1 MRAFLFPGQGSQKL
15 KMGQDLYENFVEAKE
30 VFDEVDSALSY
41 KLSNIIFGDD
51 ADALNKTEN
60 TQVALLTMSI
70 ATLRTIEAV
79 SGKKIN
85 ELCDFV
91 CGHSLGEYSALV
103 ASGAMPLSTGA
114 RLLKI
119 RAQSMAEAV
128 PSGTGAMMAII
139 GLDIEKVREV
149 CEKSSTETAKVS
161 VANDNCPGQ
170 IVVSGHK
177 EAVEKASVIA
187 KEEMGAKKCVILPVS
202 VPAHCPLME
211 PAKITVENALA
222 ETNFNTPIVPFV
234 SNRTANIDT
243 ESSDIKL
250 HLAEQMVN
258 GVRFRECVDFM
269 VSKGVDNFAEIGAGN
284 VLSGLIKRCT
294 DKATSTPIGTI
305 EAINEFIK
313 TL

>member
-15 KMGQDLYENFVEAKE
+15 KMGQDLYENFPEAKE

-51 ADALNKTEN
+51 AEALNKTEN

-70 ATLRTIEAV
+70 ATLRVIEAV

-85 ELCDFV
+85 DLCDFV

-103 ASGAMPLSTGA
+103 ASKAMPLSTGA

-119 RAQSMAEAV
+119 RAEAMANAV

-139 GLDIEKVREV
+139 GLDIENVRKV
-149 CEKSSTETAKVS
+149 CESASTETAKVS

-177 EAVEKASVIA
+177 EAVEKASEIA
-187 KEEMGAKKCVILPVS
+187 REMGAKKCVILPVS

-211 PAKITVENALA
+211 PAKITIENALA
-222 ETNFNTPIVPFV
+222 ETNINTPIVPFV
-234 SNRTANIDT
+234 SNRIANIDT
-243 ESSDIKL
+243 ESSDIKQ

-269 VSKGVDNFAEIGAGN
+269 VSKGVDNFAEIGSGN

-294 DKATSTPIGTI
+294 DKATSTPIGTV
-305 EAINEFIK
+305 EAINEFVK

>member
-15 KMGQDLYENFVEAKE
+15 KMGQDLYENFREAKD
-30 VFDEVDSALSY
+30 VFEEVDSALSY

-51 ADALNKTEN
+51 AEALNKTEN

-70 ATLRTIEAV
+70 ATLKVIEAV
-79 SGKKIN
+79 SGKKLN

-119 RAQSMAEAV
+119 RSQAMADAV

-149 CEKSSTETAKVS
+149 CDKSSTDSAKVS

-170 IVVSGHK
+170 IVISGHK
-177 EAVEKASVIA
+177 EAIEKASEIA
-187 KEEMGAKKCVILPVS
+187 REMGAKKCVILPVS
-202 VPAHCPLME
+202 IPAHCPLME
-211 PAKITVENALA
+211 PAKITIENALA

-243 ESSDIKL
+243 ESSDIKQ

-294 DKATSTPIGTI
+294 DKATSTPIGTVDT
-305 EAINEFIK
+305 INEFVK

>member
-15 KMGQDLYENFVEAKE
+15 KMGQDLYENFPEAKE

-51 ADALNKTEN
+51 AEALNKTEN

-70 ATLRTIEAV
+70 ATLRVIEAV

-85 ELCDFV
+85 DLCDFV

-103 ASGAMPLSTGA
+103 ASKAMPLSTGA
-114 RLLKI
+114 RVLKI
-119 RAQSMAEAV
+119 RAEAMANAV

-139 GLDIEKVREV
+139 GLDIENVRKV
-149 CEKSSTETAKVS
+149 CESASTETAKVS

-177 EAVEKASVIA
+177 EAVEKASEIA
-187 KEEMGAKKCVILPVS
+187 REMGAKKCVILPVS

-211 PAKITVENALA
+211 PAKITIENALA
-222 ETNFNTPIVPFV
+222 ETNINTPIVPFV
-234 SNRTANIDT
+234 SNRIANIDT
-243 ESSDIKL
+243 ESSDIKQ

-269 VSKGVDNFAEIGAGN
+269 VSKGVDNFAEIGSGN

-294 DKATSTPIGTI
+294 DKATSTPIGTV
-305 EAINEFIK
+305 EAINEFVK

>member
-15 KMGQDLYENFVEAKE
+15 KMGQDLFNTFPEAKD
-30 VFDEVDSALSY
+30 VFNEVDETLSY
-41 KLSNIIFGDD
+41 KLSDIIFGDD
-51 ADALNKTEN
+51 AEALNKTEN

-70 ATLRTIEAV
+70 ATLRALESQ

-103 ASGAMPLSTGA
+103 AVGALSLSDGA
-114 RLLKI
+114 KLLKI
-119 RAQSMAEAV
+119 RAGSMATSA
-128 PSGTGAMMAII
+128 PAGSGAMMAII
-139 GLDIEKVREV
+139 GLDIDAVANV
-149 CEKSSTETAKVS
+149 CQKASTDTSKVS

-177 EAVEKASVIA
+177 DAVERASDIA
-187 KEEMGAKKCVILPVS
+187 KEMGAKKCVILPVS
-202 VPAHCPLME
+202 VPAHCPLMASAKSAME
-211 PAKITVENALA
+211 EELSKITIK
-222 ETNFNTPIVPFV
+222 TPLVPFV

-243 ESSDIKL
+243 DEKAIKQ
-250 HLAEQMVN
+250 HLSEQMVN

-269 VSKGVDNFAEIGAGN
+269 VSKGVDNFIEIGAGN

-294 DKATSTPIGTI
+294 DKALSTPIGTV

>member
-15 KMGQDLYENFVEAKE
+15 KMGYDLYETFPESRD
-30 VFDEVDSALSY
+30 VFNEVDDTLSY
-41 KLSNIIFGDD
+41 KLSDIIFGDD
-51 ADALNKTEN
+51 AETLNKTEN

-70 ATLRTIEAV
+70 ATLRAIEKL

-85 ELCDFV
+85 ELCGFV

-103 ASGAMPLSTGA
+103 ASGALSLSDGA
-114 RLLKI
+114 KLLKT
-119 RAQSMAEAV
+119 RAEAMATSA
-128 PSGTGAMMAII
+128 PAGSGAMMAII

-149 CEKSSTETAKVS
+149 CEKSSTENSKVS

-177 EAVEKASVIA
+177 DAVERASEIA
-187 KEEMGAKKCVILPVS
+187 REMGAKKCVILPVS
-202 VPAHCPLME
+202 VPAHCPLMAS
-211 PAKITVENALA
+211 AKDAI
-222 ETNFNTPIVPFV
+222 ETELSKINIKTPLVSFV
-234 SNRTANIDT
+234 SNRTANVDTT
-243 ESSDIKL
+243 ESEIKQ

-269 VSKGVDNFAEIGAGN
+269 VSNGVDGFAEIGAGN
-284 VLSGLIKRCT
+284 VLSGLVKRST
-294 DKATSTPIGTI
+294 DKAVSTPIGTV

>member
-15 KMGQDLYENFVEAKE
+15 KMGQDLYQNFQEAKD

-51 ADALNKTEN
+51 AEALNKTEN
-60 TQVALLTMSI
+60 TQVALLTMSV
-70 ATLRTIEAV
+70 ATLKVIEAV

-103 ASGAMPLSTGA
+103 ASKAIPLSTGA
-114 RLLKI
+114 RLLKT
-119 RAQSMAEAV
+119 RAEAMANAV

-149 CEKSSTETAKVS
+149 CEKSSNETAKVS

-177 EAVEKASVIA
+177 EAVEKASEIA
-187 KEEMGAKKCVILPVS
+187 REMGAKKCVILPVS

-211 PAKITVENALA
+211 PARITVENALA
-222 ETNFNTPIVPFV
+222 ETNINTPIVPFV
-234 SNRTANIDT
+234 SNRIANIDT
-243 ESSDIKL
+243 ESADIKQ
-250 HLAEQMVN
+250 HLSEQMVN

-269 VSKGVDNFAEIGAGN
+269 VSKGVDNFVEIGAGN

-294 DKATSTPIGTI
+294 DKATSTPVGTF
-305 EAINEFIK
+305 ETINEFVK

>member
-15 KMGQDLYENFVEAKE
+15 KMGQDLYETFPESRD
-30 VFDEVDSALSY
+30 VFNEVDETLSY
-41 KLSNIIFGDD
+41 KLSDIIFGED
-51 ADALNKTEN
+51 AETLNKTEN

-70 ATLRTIEAV
+70 ATLRAIEKQ

-85 ELCDFV
+85 ELCNFV

-103 ASGAMPLSTGA
+103 AVGAISLSDGA
-114 RLLKI
+114 KLLKI
-119 RAQSMAEAV
+119 RAEAMATSA
-128 PSGTGAMMAII
+128 PAGSGAMMAII

-149 CEKSSTETAKVS
+149 CESSSTENSKVS

-177 EAVEKASVIA
+177 DAVERASEIA
-187 KEEMGAKKCVILPVS
+187 KEAGAKKCVILPVS
-202 VPAHCPLME
+202 VPAHCPLMAS
-211 PAKITVENALA
+211 AKVAI
-222 ETNFNTPIVPFV
+222 ETELSKINIKTPLVSFV

-243 ESSDIKL
+243 TESEIKQ

-269 VSKGVDNFAEIGAGN
+269 VSNGVDGFAEIGAGN
-284 VLSGLIKRCT
+284 VLSGLVKRST
-294 DKATSTPIGTI
+294 DKALSTPIGTV

>member
-15 KMGQDLYENFVEAKE
+15 KMGYDLYETFPESRD
-30 VFDEVDSALSY
+30 VFNEVDDTLSY
-41 KLSNIIFGDD
+41 KLSDIIFGDD
-51 ADALNKTEN
+51 AETLNKTEN

-70 ATLRTIEAV
+70 ATLRAIEKL

-85 ELCDFV
+85 ELCGFV

-103 ASGAMPLSTGA
+103 ASGALSLSDGA
-114 RLLKI
+114 KLLKT
-119 RAQSMAEAV
+119 RAEAMATSA
-128 PSGTGAMMAII
+128 PAGSGAMMAII

-149 CEKSSTETAKVS
+149 CEKSSTENSKVS

-177 EAVEKASVIA
+177 DAVERASEIA
-187 KEEMGAKKCVILPVS
+187 REMGAKKCVILPVS
-202 VPAHCPLME
+202 VPAHCPLMAS
-211 PAKITVENALA
+211 AKDAI
-222 ETNFNTPIVPFV
+222 ETELSKINIKTPLVSFV
-234 SNRTANIDT
+234 SNRTANVDTT
-243 ESSDIKL
+243 ESEIKQ

-269 VSKGVDNFAEIGAGN
+269 VSNGVDSFAEIGAGN
-284 VLSGLIKRCT
+284 VLSGLVKRST
-294 DKATSTPIGTI
+294 DKAVSTPIGTV

>member
-15 KMGQDLYENFVEAKE
+15 KMGQDLYENFREAKD
-30 VFDEVDSALSY
+30 VFEEVDSALSY

-51 ADALNKTEN
+51 AEVLNKTEN

-70 ATLRTIEAV
+70 ATLKVIEAV
-79 SGKKIN
+79 SGKKLN

-119 RAQSMAEAV
+119 RSSAMADAV

-149 CEKSSTETAKVS
+149 CDKSSTDSAKVS

-170 IVVSGHK
+170 IVISGHK
-177 EAVEKASVIA
+177 EAIEKASEIA
-187 KEEMGAKKCVILPVS
+187 KEMGAKKCVILPVS
-202 VPAHCPLME
+202 IPAHCPLME
-211 PAKITVENALA
+211 PARITVENALA
-222 ETNFNTPIVPFV
+222 ETNINTPIVPFV

-243 ESSDIKL
+243 ESSDIKQ

-294 DKATSTPIGTI
+294 DKATSTPIGTV
-305 EAINEFIK
+305 ETINEFVK

>member
-15 KMGQDLYENFVEAKE
+15 KMGQDLYENFPEAKE

-51 ADALNKTEN
+51 AEALNKTEN

-70 ATLRTIEAV
+70 ATLRVIEAV

-85 ELCDFV
+85 DLCDFV

-103 ASGAMPLSTGA
+103 ASKAMPLSTGA

-119 RAQSMAEAV
+119 RAEAMANAV

-139 GLDIEKVREV
+139 GLDIENVRKV
-149 CEKSSTETAKVS
+149 CESASTETAKVS

-177 EAVEKASVIA
+177 EAVEKASEIA
-187 KEEMGAKKCVILPVS
+187 REMGAKKCVILPVS

-211 PAKITVENALA
+211 PAKITIENALA
-222 ETNFNTPIVPFV
+222 ETNINTPIVPFV
-234 SNRTANIDT
+234 SNRIANIDT
-243 ESSDIKL
+243 ESSDIKQ

-294 DKATSTPIGTI
+294 DKATSTPIGTV
-305 EAINEFIK
+305 EAINEFVK

>member
-15 KMGQDLYENFVEAKE
+15 KMGQDLYQNFQEAKD

-51 ADALNKTEN
+51 AEALNKTEN

-70 ATLRTIEAV
+70 ATLRVIEAV

-85 ELCDFV
+85 DLCDFV

-103 ASGAMPLSTGA
+103 ASKAMPLSTGA

-119 RAQSMAEAV
+119 RAEAMANAV

-139 GLDIEKVREV
+139 GLDIENVRKV
-149 CEKSSTETAKVS
+149 CESASTETAKVS

-177 EAVEKASVIA
+177 EAVEKASEIA
-187 KEEMGAKKCVILPVS
+187 REMGAKKCVILPVS

-211 PAKITVENALA
+211 PAKITIENALA
-222 ETNFNTPIVPFV
+222 ETNINTPIVPFV
-234 SNRTANIDT
+234 SNRIANIDT
-243 ESSDIKL
+243 ESSDIKQ

-294 DKATSTPIGTI
+294 DKATSTPIGTV
-305 EAINEFIK
+305 EAINEFVK

>member
-15 KMGQDLYENFVEAKE
+15 RMGQDLYENFPEAKE

-51 ADALNKTEN
+51 AEALNKTEN

-70 ATLRTIEAV
+70 ATLKVIEAV

-103 ASGAMPLSTGA
+103 ASGAIPLSTGA
-114 RLLKI
+114 RLLKA
-119 RAQSMAEAV
+119 RAGAMADAV

-149 CEKSSTETAKVS
+149 CDKSSTDSAKVS

-177 EAVEKASVIA
+177 EAIEKASEIA
-187 KEEMGAKKCVILPVS
+187 REIGAKKCVILPVS
-202 VPAHCPLME
+202 IPAHCPLME
-211 PAKITVENALA
+211 SAKTTIENVLA
-222 ETNFNTPIVPFV
+222 ETNINTPIVPFV

-243 ESSDIKL
+243 ESSDIKQ
-250 HLAEQMVN
+250 HLSEQMVN

-305 EAINEFIK
+305 DAINEFVK

>member
-15 KMGQDLYENFVEAKE
+15 KMGQDLYENFREAKD
-30 VFDEVDSALSY
+30 VFEEVDSALSY

-51 ADALNKTEN
+51 AEALNKTEN

-70 ATLRTIEAV
+70 ATLKVIEAV
-79 SGKKIN
+79 SGKKLN

-119 RAQSMAEAV
+119 RSQAMADAV

-149 CEKSSTETAKVS
+149 CDKSSTDSAKVS

-170 IVVSGHK
+170 IVISGHK
-177 EAVEKASVIA
+177 EAIEKASEIA
-187 KEEMGAKKCVILPVS
+187 REMGAKKCVILPVS
-202 VPAHCPLME
+202 IPAHCPLME
-211 PAKITVENALA
+211 PAKITIENALA

-243 ESSDIKL
+243 ESSDIKQ

-294 DKATSTPIGTI
+294 DKATSTPIGTV
-305 EAINEFIK
+305 ETINEFVK

>member
-15 KMGQDLYENFVEAKE
+15 KMGQDLYENFREAKD
-30 VFDEVDSALSY
+30 VFEEVDSALSY

-51 ADALNKTEN
+51 AEALNKTEN

-70 ATLRTIEAV
+70 ATLKVIEAV
-79 SGKKIN
+79 SGKKLN

-119 RAQSMAEAV
+119 RSQAMADAV

-149 CEKSSTETAKVS
+149 CDKSSTDNAKVS

-170 IVVSGHK
+170 IVISGHK
-177 EAVEKASVIA
+177 EAIEKASEIA
-187 KEEMGAKKCVILPVS
+187 REMGAKKCVILPVS
-202 VPAHCPLME
+202 IPAHCPLME

-243 ESSDIKL
+243 ESSDIKQ

-294 DKATSTPIGTI
+294 DKATSTPIGTV
-305 EAINEFIK
+305 ETINEFVK